1 MESRIQTFIKQNNL
15 DNKIID
21 SLIELINKL
30 LIDNKINNLVL
41 GRIQENIS
49 IKELKII
56 KELKVISPQLS
67 DTDLL
72 LLYNKSI
79 SIHQSKIQGNG
90 DFLENDILVNILDTN
105 NIYYKKQVSIDKLGI
120 IIGFNI
126 KSCYH
131 IIDFVIGNNINIGE
145 PITNYTV
152 ISCKT
157 TCRERWTQDDWAFN
171 IIPKLYILLT
181 LSNDYPPAARFREN
195 RQRKIITC
203 FPKKK
208 DSRIF
213 KLNFDD
219 LIKILLDI

>member
-90 DFLENDILVNILDTN
+90 DFLENDILVNILD
-105 NIYYKKQVSIDKLGI
+105 SI
-120 IIGFNI
+120 IIN
-126 KSCYH
+126 
-131 IIDFVIGNNINIGE
+131 
-145 PITNYTV
+145 
-152 ISCKT
+152 
-157 TCRERWTQDDWAFN
+157 
-171 IIPKLYILLT
+171 
-181 LSNDYPPAARFREN
+181 
-195 RQRKIITC
+195 
-203 FPKKK
+203 
-208 DSRIF
+208 
-213 KLNFDD
+213 
-219 LIKILLDI
+219 